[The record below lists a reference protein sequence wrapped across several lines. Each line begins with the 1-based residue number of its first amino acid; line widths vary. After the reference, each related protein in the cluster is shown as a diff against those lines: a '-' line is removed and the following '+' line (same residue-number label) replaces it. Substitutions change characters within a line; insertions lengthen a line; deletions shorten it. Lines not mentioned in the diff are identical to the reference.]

1 MKGEGRKERKEE
13 REEKEEKKNYF
24 RTNDGAKYNQG
35 NVVDGWDVAFAS
47 PNENAWRGWRHS
59 SRHFR
64 AVLYQYLFLT
74 DEKKRISIRSR
85 EGGPFAFI
93 DTSPRAWPRARL
105 MRSSRHR
112 GWERDVI
119 RVLALATMS
128 V

>member
-64 AVLYQYLFLT
+64 AVLYQYLFLIM
-74 DEKKRISIRSR
+74 KRSEFQFARGR
-85 EGGPFAFI
+85 EGLLLSSI
-93 DTSPRAWPRARL
+93 PRPVRGHAR
-105 MRSSRHR
+105 
-112 GWERDVI
+112 D
-119 RVLALATMS
+119 
-128 V
+128 